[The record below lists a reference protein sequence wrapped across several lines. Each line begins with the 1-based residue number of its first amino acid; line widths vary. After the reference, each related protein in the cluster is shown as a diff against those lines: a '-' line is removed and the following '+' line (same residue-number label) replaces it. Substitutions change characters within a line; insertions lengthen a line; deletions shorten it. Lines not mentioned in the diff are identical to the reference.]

1 MSRKYSHAR
10 PGWFEGYGTILE
22 LLEKDRFLV
31 EMPNG
36 HRVYGVI
43 QKNKNRIVRLKTGDK
58 VATFLLAGR
67 HGERNHSQ
75 EVGMLIL

>member
-1 MSRKYSHAR
+1 MRD
-10 PGWFEGYGTILE
+10 PDGFEGYGTILE

-43 QKNKNRIVRLKTGDK
+43 QKNKNRIVRPEN
-58 VATFLLAGR
+58 R
-67 HGERNHSQ
+67 R
-75 EVGMLIL
+75 

>member
-1 MSRKYSHAR
+1 MRD
-10 PGWFEGYGTILE
+10 PDGFEGYGTILE

-43 QKNKNRIVRLKTGDK
+43 QKKTKIDVSGLKTGDK
-58 VATFLLAGR
+58 VAIFFSPADMARGI
-67 HGERNHSQ
+67 
-75 EVGMLIL
+75 ILRKLEC

>member
-1 MSRKYSHAR
+1 MRD
-10 PGWFEGYGTILE
+10 PDGFEGYGTILE

-43 QKNKNRIVRLKTGDK
+43 QKKNKNRIVRPEN
-58 VATFLLAGR
+58 R
-67 HGERNHSQ
+67 R
-75 EVGMLIL
+75 